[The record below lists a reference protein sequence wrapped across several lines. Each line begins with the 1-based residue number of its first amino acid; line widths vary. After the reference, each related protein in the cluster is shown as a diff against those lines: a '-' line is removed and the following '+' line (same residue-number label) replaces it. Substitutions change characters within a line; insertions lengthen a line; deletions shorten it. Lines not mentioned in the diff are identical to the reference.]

1 MLRLHYT
8 RIPWLI
14 SRVCV
19 PLPLIWAPV
28 NVCGVH
34 AAADA
39 EFGNL
44 CRSAYT
50 MKFQVVRPSSCLI
63 LWRRSDYFETQPL
76 CDGFAIFSVY
86 GSQFLSPYTRSW
98 NSESYS
104 PGRWWMNSTACDSM
118 PGKGEKGDA
127 ARLSWRRSRDIC

>member
-14 SRVCV
+14 SRAFV

-28 NVCGVH
+28 NVSGVH
-34 AAADA
+34 AAEDA

-63 LWRRSDYFETQPL
+63 LWRRSDYFETQLL
-76 CDGFAIFSVY
+76 CDGFAIFLY
-86 GSQFLSPYTRSW
+86 MDRNFFLHILV
-98 NSESYS
+98 
-104 PGRWWMNSTACDSM
+104 PGIRKAIA
-118 PGKGEKGDA
+118 PVGGG
-127 ARLSWRRSRDIC
+127 